1 MRISAQI
8 TPDQERI
15 QQTQSGN
22 NPNSNND
29 LSGSENGQNSMTNEA
44 GPQDERPR
52 TGRPL
57 QPTIIR
63 HVGTKTS
70 VEIAPHDLSKPRS
83 ANDVDHS
90 AIRGVF
96 VRNESDNENVCSITP
111 RLTPGDLLPVCNTC
125 FGTRHEGLTGL

>member
-1 MRISAQI
+1 MKARTSVFVIFIAAIFVLATVSYAHSAQI

-15 QQTQSGN
+15 QQNQSGN
-22 NPNSNND
+22 NPNSNNA

-63 HVGTKTS
+63 HVGWSWLLISGLIGFLLGRFTNRRPPYGRD
-70 VEIAPHDLSKPRS
+70 ED
-83 ANDVDHS
+83 
-90 AIRGVF
+90 IR
-96 VRNESDNENVCSITP
+96 RN
-111 RLTPGDLLPVCNTC
+111 RAA
-125 FGTRHEGLTGL
+125 